1 MTGRIRFL
9 SWNIHG
15 GVGSDG
21 RYDLSRIVDL
31 ITRHDPDIVALQE
44 VDSRGR
50 TGDDLPLPFL
60 CKTLGEHAAEG
71 RTLSAP
77 DGHYGHCIIS
87 RFPLHRM
94 AIHNLS
100 FNAREPRCAI
110 VADVEAPCGWFRL
123 VTTHLGLGI
132 LERRA
137 QAARLAQL
145 ASEAEGPCVMMGDFN
160 DWFAFGRVRRS
171 LKRVMPA
178 RTMERTFPSVLPLLR
193 LDRIYCGAQARL
205 IASWTGKDAAIASD
219 HLPII
224 ADVEIGE
231 TPIAAASRPA

>member
-1 MTGRIRFL
+1 MNGRIRFL

-15 GVGSDG
+15 GIGSDG
-21 RYDLSRIVDL
+21 DYDLSRIVDL
-31 ITRHDPDIVALQE
+31 IARHDPDIIALQE

-50 TGDDLPLPFL
+50 PGDELPFPFL
-60 CKTLGEHAAEG
+60 CKTLGEYAVEG

-87 RFPLHRM
+87 RFPLRRM
-94 AIHNLS
+94 AVHNLS
-100 FNAREPRCAI
+100 FSAREPRCAI
-110 VADVEAPCGWFRL
+110 VANVETACGWFRL

-145 ASEAEGPCVMMGDFN
+145 ASEVKGPCVLMGDFN

-178 RTMERTFPSVLPLLR
+178 RTMERTFPSFLPLLR
-193 LDRIYCGAQARL
+193 LDRVYCNAQARL
-205 IASWTGKDAAIASD
+205 IASWTDKDAAIASD

-224 ADVEIGE
+224 ADVEIGGN
-231 TPIAAASRPA
+231 TSAGVPHPA

>member
-1 MTGRIRFL
+1 MAGRIRLL

-15 GVGSDG
+15 GIGSDG

-31 ITRHDPDIVALQE
+31 IAHHDPDIVALQE

-50 TGDDLPLPFL
+50 AGHETPLPFL
-60 CKTLGEHAAEG
+60 CNALGEHAAEG

-87 RFPLHRM
+87 RFPLRRT
-94 AIHNLS
+94 ATHNLS
-100 FNAREPRCAI
+100 FSAREPRCAI
-110 VADVEAPCGWFRL
+110 VADVEAPSGRFRL

-132 LERRA
+132 RERRA
-137 QAARLAQL
+137 QAAKLAAL
-145 ASEAEGPCVMMGDFN
+145 ASEGEGPCVMMGDFN

-171 LKRVMPA
+171 LKRVLPA
-178 RTMERTFPSVLPLLR
+178 RTMERTFPSLLPLLR
-193 LDRIYCGAQARL
+193 LDRIYCRAPARL
-205 IASWTGKDAAIASD
+205 VASWTGRGAAIASD

-224 ADVEIGE
+224 ADIEIE
-231 TPIAAASRPA
+231 PTAAVTRPA